1 MEKLQK
7 FYDQSM
13 KTFIKIVC
21 VFLWLTSCT
30 ATAGRYAGAS
40 MELGIGARPL
50 ALGGAAAAMSNTGE
64 TFFYNPASLGLLS
77 HPHIN
82 LMYAP
87 TFGSISDPMAA
98 YNYMGI
104 SYPMKSGGVLALNW
118 TRFSVDDIPIYP
130 ELNGKTFSERSSNLI
145 LRPDGTA
152 LGYFEDVEDV
162 FYFSFAKTLESI
174 FPLGWWYGDLPFTM
188 PMGVNFKLLRQ
199 KLGDAS
205 ASGMGIDVGTM
216 IKFNFG
222 TLVHQRQ
229 LGDLSFGLSI
239 KDITQTSVIWNTQ
252 HHDQIQRTLL
262 FGIAYSQDLF
272 PNISA
277 NLFYTYQNKYEKENL
292 YGMEIAVYKLAAVR
306 LGINSSGMTAGAGL
320 HWKRVNA
327 DYAFV
332 NNAYEHVHR
341 LSCSIVL

>member
-1 MEKLQK
+1 VVKNFSQ
-7 FYDQSM
+7 
-13 KTFIKIVC
+13 I
-21 VFLWLTSCT
+21 FLLFLLLSSW
-30 ATAGRYAGAS
+30 ATAGGRYAGAS

-64 TFFYNPASLGLLS
+64 TFYYNPASLGLLDQS
-77 HPHIN
+77 HIN

-87 TFGSISDPMAA
+87 TFGSLSDPMAA

-104 SYPMKSGGVLALNW
+104 AYPMPGGGVLAANW

-130 ELNGKTFSERSSNLI
+130 ELVGKTYSERSSNLS

-174 FPLGWWYGDLPFTM
+174 IPLGWWYGDLPFTM
-188 PMGVNFKLLRQ
+188 PTGINFNLLRQ

-205 ASGMGIDVGTM
+205 ASGMGIDIGTM

-229 LGDLSFGLSI
+229 LGDLSFGLAI
-239 KDITQTSVIWNTQ
+239 KDITQTSIIWNTQ
-252 HHDQIQRTLL
+252 HQDNIERALL
-262 FGIAYSQDLF
+262 FGIAYSQNLF
-272 PNISA
+272 SNISA
-277 NLFYTYQNKYEKENL
+277 NLFYTYMNKYEKIHV
-292 YGMEIAVYKLAAVR
+292 YGIEIAVNKIAALR
-306 LGINSSGMTAGAGL
+306 FGNNSNGITAGAGL

-341 LSCSIVL
+341 LSCSILLQTITKK

>member
-1 MEKLQK
+1 MQK
-7 FYDQSM
+7 FCDKLTTLLFLAAVPASVGVVQAQS
-13 KTFIKIVC
+13 T
-21 VFLWLTSCT
+21 
-30 ATAGRYAGAS
+30 RYAGAS

-64 TFFYNPASLGLLS
+64 TFFYNPASLGLL
-77 HPHIN
+77 HRPHVN

-87 TFGSISDPMAA
+87 TFGSLSDPMAT

-104 SYPMKSGGVLALNW
+104 SYPMPGGGVLAFNW
-118 TRFSVDDIPIYP
+118 TRFAVDDIPIYP
-130 ELNGKTFSERSSNLI
+130 ELSGRAFSERNSNLA

-162 FYFSFAKTLESI
+162 FYFSFAKALESI
-174 FPLGWWYGDLPFTM
+174 FSLGWWYGDLPFTM
-188 PMGVNFKLLRQ
+188 PIGVNFKLLRQ

-205 ASGMGIDVGTM
+205 ASGMGVDLGTM

-239 KDITQTSVIWNTQ
+239 KDITQTSVVWSTQ
-252 HHDQIQRTLL
+252 HHDRIERTLL
-262 FGIAYSQDLF
+262 FGIAYNQPFVSHLTV
-272 PNISA
+272 
-277 NLFYTYQNKYEKENL
+277 NLFYTFANRYERTNLAGIEIAYEKS
-292 YGMEIAVYKLAAVR
+292 AAIRVGVNETG
-306 LGINSSGMTAGAGL
+306 LTAGAGIQWQRL
-320 HWKRVNA
+320 IA

-332 NNAYEHVHR
+332 NNAFEHVHR
-341 LSCSIVL
+341 LSCSILL